1 MIAHLGDITKID
13 GLNVPIVDCVIGGSP
28 CQDLSVAGKRAGL
41 AGKRSGLYMEQI
53 RLVKEMRE
61 QDERNGRT
69 DESIRPRYMVWE
81 NVPGAFSANKGK
93 DFAAVIEEAIKI
105 VEPEAPSIEVP
116 EKGWP
121 TWGGYHDGVAGRWS
135 LAWRVLDAQY
145 WGVPQRR
152 RRIALV
158 VDFGGDTAGEILF
171 ESESLSWNSDESG
184 ETREAAAEGIGN
196 CTAETV
202 YVLNDQGGSVM
213 SVSQDVTSTLRA
225 QEHGHQPIVCKNE
238 IAKPHSY
245 CILGNVVDRNA
256 KCNGLGVLDDVAY
269 TLNTVDRH
277 VVCAGFKLGNSERA
291 RSIGY
296 QVECAPTL
304 NAQCGGNK
312 PAILDMA
319 HACDVI
325 RECGDIVPTLNARMG
340 TAGNQ
345 VPLTYAF
352 GRPDTYTESD
362 IASTESARQYKSA
375 TDIICGSDKSIR
387 RLTPLECERLQG
399 CPDGWTDIGDYIDS
413 SGRKRRTSDSARY
426 KALGNSI
433 AIPPWTWVLNRIC
446 SNYDGAATMASL
458 FDGIGG
464 FPLIWERING
474 KGTCLWASEIEEF
487 PMAVTRRHFK

>member
-1 MIAHLGDITKID
+1 M
-13 GLNVPIVDCVIGGSP
+13 DCVIGGSP
-28 CQDLSVAGKRAGL
+28 CQDLSIAGKRAGL
-41 AGKRSGLYMEQI
+41 AGERSGLYMEQI
-53 RLVKEMRE
+53 RVIKEMRE
-61 QDERNGRT
+61 EDQRSGRT
-69 DESIRPRYMVWE
+69 DKEIRPRYMVWE
-81 NVPGAFSANKGK
+81 NVPGAFSSNKGK

-105 VEPEAPSIEVP
+105 VEPKAPGIEVP

-171 ESESLSWNSDESG
+171 ESESLSGNSDESG
-184 ETREAAAEGIGN
+184 ETRETATEGIGN
-196 CTAETV
+196 GAAETV
-202 YVLNDQGGSVM
+202 HVLNDQGGSVM

-225 QEHGHQPIVCKNE
+225 QEHGHQPIVYKNE
-238 IAKPHSY
+238 ISQPHSY

-256 KCNGLGVLDDVAY
+256 KCNGLGISNDVAY

-277 VVCAGFKLGNSERA
+277 AVCAGFKLGNSEKA

-296 QVECAPTL
+296 QMECAPTL

-312 PAILDMA
+312 PAILDMT

-340 TAGNQ
+340 TGGNQ

-352 GRPDTYTESD
+352 GRSDTYTESD
-362 IASTESARQYKSA
+362 VASTESARQYKSA
-375 TDIICGSDKSIR
+375 TDNICGSDKSIR

-399 CPDGWTDIGDYIDS
+399 YPDGWTDIGDYIDS
-413 SGRKRRTSDSARY
+413 GGRKRRTSDSARY

-433 AIPPWTWVLNRIC
+433 AIPPWRWVLNRIC
-446 SNYDGAATMASL
+446 GNYDGAATMASL

-464 FPLIWERING
+464 FPLVWERING
-474 KGTCLWASEIEEF
+474 KGFCLWASEIEEF
-487 PMAVTRRHFK
+487 PMAVTKVHFNNGSK

>member
-1 MIAHLGDITKID
+1 MQHLGDIKKIN
-13 GLNVPIVDCVIGGSP
+13 GGSSPPVDCIIGGSP
-28 CQDLSVAGKRAGL
+28 CQNLSIAGNRKGL
-41 AGKRSGLYMEQI
+41 SGSESCLFLEQI
-53 RLVKEMRE
+53 RIVKEMR
-61 QDERNGRT
+61 
-69 DESIRPRYMVWE
+69 DESQNRYPRYMVWE
-81 NVPGAFSANKGK
+81 NVPGAYSSNKGR
-93 DFAAVIEEAIKI
+93 DFQQVLTEIARIAEA
-105 VEPEAPSIEVP
+105 EAPDVPLP
-116 EKGWP
+116 EKGYP
-121 TWGGYHDGVAGRWS
+121 TWGILHDVDGGWS
-135 LAWRVLDAQY
+135 IAWRTLDAQY

-152 RRIALV
+152 RRITLV
-158 VDFGGDTAGEILF
+158 ADFAGDSAGEILF
-171 ESESLSWNSDESG
+171 ESESLSGNSDESG

-196 CTAETV
+196 GAAETV
-202 YVLNDQGGSVM
+202 HVLNDQGGSVM

-238 IAKPHSY
+238 IAQPHSY

-256 KCNGLGVLDDVAY
+256 KCNGLGVSNDVAY

-277 VVCAGFKLGNSERA
+277 AVCAGFKLGNSEKA

-296 QVECAPTL
+296 QVECSPTL

-312 PAILDMA
+312 PAILDMT

-340 TAGNQ
+340 TGGNQ

-352 GRPDTYTESD
+352 GRSDTYTESD
-362 IASTESARQYKSA
+362 VASTESARQYKSA

-399 CPDGWTDIGDYIDS
+399 YPDGWTDIGDYIDS
-413 SGRKRRTSDSARY
+413 GGRKRRTSDSARY

-433 AIPPWTWVLNRIC
+433 AIPPWRWVLNRIC
-446 SNYDGAATMASL
+446 SHLGDKPTMASL

-464 FPLIWERING
+464 FPLIWEEICG

-487 PMAVTRRHFK
+487 PMAVTNKKINM